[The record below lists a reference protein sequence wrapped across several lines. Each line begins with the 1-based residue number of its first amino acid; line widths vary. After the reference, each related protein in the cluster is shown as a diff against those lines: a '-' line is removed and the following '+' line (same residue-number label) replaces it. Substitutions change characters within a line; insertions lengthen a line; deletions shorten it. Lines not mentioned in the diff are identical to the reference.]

1 VDAGVAA
8 DAGVL
13 TVDLVVLEVAL
24 ALVLWATA
32 ALVAGEGV
40 NVVSADVWTAAVE
53 GVGVVVSA
61 AVVGPATAV

>member
-13 TVDLVVLEVAL
+13 AVDVVVLEVAL

-40 NVVSADVWTAAVE
+40 NVVSADVCTAAVE
-53 GVGVVVSA
+53 GVGVVVSSG
-61 AVVGPATAV
+61 VVRPATAV